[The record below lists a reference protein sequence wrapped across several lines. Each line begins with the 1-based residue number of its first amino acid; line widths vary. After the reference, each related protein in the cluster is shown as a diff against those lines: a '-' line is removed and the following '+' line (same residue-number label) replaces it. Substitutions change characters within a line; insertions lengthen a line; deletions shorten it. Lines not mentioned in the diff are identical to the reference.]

1 MNFLTRA
8 KKIYRIFKHIC
19 LKIGITVKV
28 FAHRFFIFYFDT
40 LIYPRQKSFEFKE
53 NVLFFT
59 LPKYYANKS
68 KDSAVGI
75 YQIVDPLRQFL
86 RDSNN
91 KTMIY
96 LWFTD
101 ENSRVNSVLKF
112 LRQIHISGTKKIII
126 DSPNYKSAKFGDFG
140 KEIYRY
146 IQKKYGIDLLEIGW
160 DTISEKWWQEILLS
174 NIDRTVLVL
183 DNPRKQFIPE
193 SLCISNKAVVMV
205 PPFSLNQISQVAS
218 NRTLDFNFIG
228 LVGSYRNYRQD
239 YLNFISDLGYK
250 SFLSDYKVRKN
261 QLTRQD
267 YLEVLNKSK
276 ISINF
281 SMTHS
286 QNFQLKGRVWE
297 VLLAGSMLLEQ
308 DNEQIKYFFKEGTHF
323 VSFSSK
329 FNLKN
334 SLLHY
339 INNDSERIRIA
350 EAGQKRAIELIQS
363 NDFFNFITS

>member
-1 MNFLTRA
+1 MSFLTPA
-8 KKIYRIFKHIC
+8 KKIYRIFKHIHW
-19 LKIGITVKV
+19 KIGIAVKA
-28 FAHRFFIFYFDT
+28 FLHRFFIFYFDT
-40 LIYPRQKSFEFKE
+40 FIYPRQKSFEFKE

-59 LPKYYANKS
+59 LPKYYGNEY

-75 YQIVDPLRQFL
+75 YQIIDPLRKFL
-86 RDSNN
+86 RESNN

-96 LWFTD
+96 LWFPD
-101 ENSRVNSVLKF
+101 ENSRVNSVLEF

-126 DSPNYKSAKFGDFG
+126 DTPHYKSAKFRDFG

-146 IQKKYGIDLLEIGW
+146 IQKKYGIDLLQIGW

-174 NIDRTVLVL
+174 NIDTTVLIL
-183 DNPRKQFIPE
+183 DNPLKQFVPE
-193 SLCISNKAVVMV
+193 SLSNSNKAVVMV
-205 PPFSLNQISQVAS
+205 PPFSIDQVSQVAS

-239 YLNFISDLGYK
+239 YLNFISGLGYK
-250 SFLSDYKVRKN
+250 SFLPNYKVRKN
-261 QLTRQD
+261 QLSRQD
-267 YLEVLNKSK
+267 YLEVLNESK

-308 DNEQIKYFFKEGTHF
+308 ENEQIKYFFKDGTHF
-323 VSFSSK
+323 VSFSNK
-329 FNLKN
+329 FDLKN
-334 SLLHY
+334 GLLHY
-339 INNDSERIRIA
+339 LNNDSERIRIA

-363 NDFFNFITS
+363 NDLFKFITG